1 MSLAQR
7 TATRYMLANLFSV
20 EILSEKHLTFQNI
33 LSHKNH
39 KSFHDTCLVI
49 RTHVIFFFFKES
61 SHYCNGPL
69 KPGTEYRFKI
79 RAYTEITKFSET
91 RWSKSI
97 RTDPDNTAVLVGII
111 IPIIL
116 LILAVIVIFAIKR
129 LVQYKVTILSYFTN
143 YS

>member
-1 MSLAQR
+1 MVFMTSYQKFKL
-7 TATRYMLANLFSV
+7 L
-20 EILSEKHLTFQNI
+20 
-33 LSHKNH
+33 
-39 KSFHDTCLVI
+39 CVI
-49 RTHVIFFFFKES
+49 QES

-79 RAYTEITKFSET
+79 RAYTEYTKFSET

-129 LVQYKVTILSYFTN
+129 CVLELNLSLFKENETI
-143 YS
+143 

>member
-1 MSLAQR
+1 M
-7 TATRYMLANLFSV
+7 
-20 EILSEKHLTFQNI
+20 
-33 LSHKNH
+33 KNGN
-39 KSFHDTCLVI
+39 
-49 RTHVIFFFFKES
+49 
-61 SHYCNGPL
+61 YCNGPL

-79 RAYTEITKFSET
+79 RAYTTPERFSET

-129 LVQYKVTILSYFTN
+129 
-143 YS
+143 